1 VVDVDNQGASSTAHG
16 GRAARSAGDE
26 RASRP
31 HTPATRPFLITT
43 LVLLTTITAITSSL
57 GAPLVPSVV
66 DAFDVR
72 LTTAQWSLT
81 AALLAGAVSTP
92 VVGRFAAGRVRRP
105 TILAGLATVLAGT
118 VLAAVSVP
126 LGIFGVLVAARALQG
141 IGMSLLPLAMA
152 VARDE
157 TTGERTSRAIAL
169 LSVTMVAGAG
179 LGYPLTALMAEL
191 GGLVA
196 AYLLGAVLTAI
207 SLLMAWRFV
216 PPAPGDDR
224 GRVDWVGAA
233 GLTVAMLATLLAVSE
248 GEVWGWTSART
259 IGLGTLGVLGLAG
272 WTAYTLRSR
281 FPLVDLRLAVRPGIA
296 APNLVAVVAGLG
308 MYSLLTLVV
317 VLVRADS
324 PGFGL
329 GESVL
334 AAGMVLVPYSLMS
347 VLGNQ
352 LARLVLARVGRRT
365 LLPAGSLMFMSATL
379 ALAVWHDH
387 LWQALAVMA
396 LGGLGSGFTFSSL
409 AVLMVP
415 HVPAAETGSAM
426 AFNQVLRYL
435 GFTTGS
441 AVSVALMAAY
451 GGGETGFQAALFT
464 IAGIWVVAI
473 VGAIALD
480 RRPPDGRAGER
491 ARHTARESSRLSLS
505 PWIRSVPRLLRA
517 TVRRS
522 RRV

>member
-1 VVDVDNQGASSTAHG
+1 MDNQTSAALG
-16 GRAARSAGDE
+16 GRAARSASDE

-31 HTPATRPFLITT
+31 HLPPAPRPLLLTT
-43 LVLLTTITAITSSL
+43 LALLTTITAITSSL

-66 DAFDVR
+66 EHFDVR

-92 VVGRFAAGRVRRP
+92 VVGRFASGRVRRP

-118 VLAAVSVP
+118 ILAAASVP
-126 LGIFGVLVAARALQG
+126 LGSFGVLVAARALQG

-157 TTGERTSRAIAL
+157 TTGEQTSRAIAL

-196 AYLLGAVLTAI
+196 AYLLGAVLTTF
-207 SLLMAWRFV
+207 SLVLAWRFV
-216 PPAPGDDR
+216 PPAPGDER

-233 GLTVAMLATLLAVSE
+233 GLTVAMLATLLAISE
-248 GEVWGWTSART
+248 GEVWGWTSGRT

-281 FPLVDLRLAVRPGIA
+281 HPLVDLRLATRPGIA
-296 APNLVAVVAGLG
+296 APNLVAVIAGVG

-317 VLVRADS
+317 VLVRAD
-324 PGFGL
+324 PAADPGGGFGL
-329 GESVL
+329 DESVL

-365 LLPAGSLMFMSATL
+365 LLPTGSLMFMSATL

-435 GFTTGS
+435 GFTAGS

-451 GGGETGFQAALFT
+451 GGGATGF
-464 IAGIWVVAI
+464 
-473 VGAIALD
+473 
-480 RRPPDGRAGER
+480 ER
-491 ARHTARESSRLSLS
+491 ALLTLSGVWL
-505 PWIRSVPRLLRA
+505 V
-517 TVRRS
+517 
-522 RRV
+522 

>member
-1 VVDVDNQGASSTAHG
+1 MLDVDNQTSAALG
-16 GRAARSAGDE
+16 GRAARSASDE

-31 HTPATRPFLITT
+31 HLPPAPRPLLLTT
-43 LVLLTTITAITSSL
+43 LALLTTITAITSSL

-66 DAFDVR
+66 EHFDVR

-118 VLAAVSVP
+118 ILAAASVP
-126 LGIFGVLVAARALQG
+126 LGSFGVLVAARALQG

-157 TTGERTSRAIAL
+157 TTGEQTSRAIAL

-196 AYLLGAVLTAI
+196 AYLLGAVLTTF
-207 SLLMAWRFV
+207 SLVLAWRFV
-216 PPAPGDDR
+216 PPAPGDER

-248 GEVWGWTSART
+248 GEVWGWTSGRT

-347 VLGNQ
+347 VIGNQ
-352 LARLVLARVGRRT
+352 LARLVLARVGHRV

-435 GFTTGS
+435 GFTAGS

-451 GGGETGFQAALFT
+451 GGGETGFERALLT

-480 RRPPDGRAGER
+480 RRPTLP
-491 ARHTARESSRLSLS
+491 
-505 PWIRSVPRLLRA
+505 PPR
-517 TVRRS
+517 
-522 RRV
+522 

>member
-1 VVDVDNQGASSTAHG
+1 VDD
-16 GRAARSAGDE
+16 
-26 RASRP
+26 
-31 HTPATRPFLITT
+31 TRPLLLTT
-43 LVLLTTITAITSSL
+43 LALLTTITAITSSL

-66 DAFDVR
+66 EHFDVR
-72 LTTAQWSLT
+72 LSTAQWSLT

-92 VVGRFAAGRVRRP
+92 VIGRFASGSARRP
-105 TILAGLATVLAGT
+105 TILAGLAAVLAGT
-118 VLAAVSVP
+118 LLATASVP
-126 LGIFGVLVAARALQG
+126 LGRFSLLVAARTLMG
-141 IGMSLLPLAMA
+141 IGMSLVPLAMA

-157 TTGERTSRAIAL
+157 TAGERTTRAVAL
-169 LSVTMVAGAG
+169 LSVTTIAGAG

-191 GGLVA
+191 GGLTA
-196 AYLLGAVLTAI
+196 AYLLGAALTTV
-207 SLLMAWRFV
+207 SLALAVAFV
-216 PPAPGDDR
+216 PPAAASAR
-224 GRVDWVGAA
+224 ARVDWLGAA
-233 GLTVAMLATLLAVSE
+233 GLTAGMLATLLAVSE
-248 GEVWGWTSART
+248 GEVWGWTDART
-259 IGLGTLGVLGLAG
+259 LVLAAAGAAGLAG
-272 WTAYTLRSR
+272 WTAYTLRSTH
-281 FPLVDLRLAVRPGIA
+281 PLVDLRLATRPGIA

-317 VLVRADS
+317 VVVRTDQ

-334 AAGMVLVPYSLMS
+334 AAGMVLVPYSVMS

-352 LARLVLARVGRRT
+352 LARLVLASVGRHV
-365 LLPAGSLMFMSATL
+365 LLPTGSLMFMAATL

-435 GFTTGS
+435 GFTAGS

-451 GGGETGFQAALFT
+451 GGGERGFEQALHT
-464 IAGIWVVAI
+464 IAAVWVVAI
-473 VGAIALD
+473 VGAVVLD
-480 RRPPDGRAGER
+480 RRTP
-491 ARHTARESSRLSLS
+491 
-505 PWIRSVPRLLRA
+505 
-517 TVRRS
+517 
-522 RRV
+522 

>member
-1 VVDVDNQGASSTAHG
+1 MRGAPAPSHETQHLGSRG
-16 GRAARSAGDE
+16 SLRSHLDQ
-26 RASRP
+26 RP
-31 HTPATRPFLITT
+31 PLLLTT
-43 LVLLTTITAITSSL
+43 LALLTTITAITSSL

-66 DAFDVR
+66 EHFDVR

-92 VVGRFAAGRVRRP
+92 VVGRFASGSARRP
-105 TILAGLATVLAGT
+105 TILAGLATVLLGT
-118 VLAAVSVP
+118 ALAAASVP
-126 LGIFGVLVAARALQG
+126 LTSFAMLVAARALMG
-141 IGMSLLPLAMA
+141 VGMALVPLAMA

-169 LSVTMVAGAG
+169 LSVTTIAGAG
-179 LGYPLTALMAEL
+179 LGYPLTALMAEV
-191 GGLVA
+191 GGLTA
-196 AYLLGAVLTAI
+196 AYALGAALTTVSLALAI
-207 SLLMAWRFV
+207 RFV
-216 PPAPGDDR
+216 PGAAGQQR
-224 GRVDWVGAA
+224 ARVDWGGAV
-233 GLTVAMLATLLAVSE
+233 GLTAAMLATLLAVSE
-248 GEVWGWTSART
+248 GEVWGWTDART
-259 IGLGTLGVLGLAG
+259 LTLAAAGAAGLAG
-272 WTAYTLRSR
+272 WTAYTLRSPH
-281 FPLVDLRLAVRPGIA
+281 PLVDLRLATRPGIA
-296 APNLVAVVAGLG
+296 APNLVAVIAGLG

-317 VLVRADS
+317 VLVRADQ

-352 LARLVLARVGRRT
+352 LARLVLARLGRGT

-387 LWQALAVMA
+387 LWQALAVMG

-435 GFTTGS
+435 GFTAGS

-451 GGGETGFQAALFT
+451 GGGERGFEQALHT
-464 IAGIWVVAI
+464 IAVVWVVAI
-473 VGAIALD
+473 VGAVVLD
-480 RRPPDGRAGER
+480 RRTPGQAG
-491 ARHTARESSRLSLS
+491 ASTSKPSADAAAPSL
-505 PWIRSVPRLLRA
+505 RS
-517 TVRRS
+517 
-522 RRV
+522 

>member
-1 VVDVDNQGASSTAHG
+1 MDAK
-16 GRAARSAGDE
+16 
-26 RASRP
+26 RP
-31 HTPATRPFLITT
+31 LLLTSLA
-43 LVLLTTITAITSSL
+43 LLTTITAITSSL

-66 DAFDVR
+66 EHFDVR

-81 AALLAGAVSTP
+81 AALLSGAVSTP
-92 VVGRFAAGRVRRP
+92 VIGRFASGRVRRP
-105 TILAGLATVLAGT
+105 TILAGLATVLLGT
-118 VLAAVSVP
+118 VLAAASVP
-126 LGIFGVLVAARALQG
+126 LTSFALLVAARALQG
-141 IGMSLLPLAMA
+141 VGMSLVPLAMA

-157 TTGERTSRAIAL
+157 TSGERTTRAIAL

-191 GGLVA
+191 GGLTA
-196 AYLLGAVLTAI
+196 AYGLGAVLTLV
-207 SLLMAWRFV
+207 SLALAWRFV
-216 PPAPGDDR
+216 PGATEQAR
-224 GRVDWVGAA
+224 ARVDWLGAA
-233 GLTVAMLATLLAVSE
+233 WLTAAMLATLLAVSE
-248 GEVWGWTSART
+248 GEVWGWADPRT
-259 IGLGTLGVLGLAG
+259 LTLAAAGAVGLTT
-272 WTAYTLRSR
+272 WTAYTLRSTH
-281 FPLVDLRLAVRPGIA
+281 PLVDLRLATRPGIA

-317 VLVRADS
+317 VLVRADDD
-324 PGFGL
+324 GFGL

-352 LARLVLARVGRRT
+352 LARVVLARLGRHT
-365 LLPAGSLMFMSATL
+365 LLPAGSLMFMTATL

-409 AVLMVP
+409 AMLMVP

-435 GFTTGS
+435 GFTAGS

-451 GGGETGFQAALFT
+451 GGGEAGFEHALLT
-464 IAGIWVVAI
+464 LAGVWVVAI
-473 VGAIALD
+473 VGAVLLD
-480 RRPPDGRAGER
+480 RR
-491 ARHTARESSRLSLS
+491 T
-505 PWIRSVPRLLRA
+505 PR
-517 TVRRS
+517 VG
-522 RRV
+522 

>member
-1 VVDVDNQGASSTAHG
+1 MDD
-16 GRAARSAGDE
+16 R
-26 RASRP
+26 RP
-31 HTPATRPFLITT
+31 LLLTT
-43 LVLLTTITAITSSL
+43 LALLTTITAITSSL

-66 DAFDVR
+66 EHFDVR

-92 VVGRFAAGRVRRP
+92 VIGRFASGRARRP
-105 TILAGLATVLAGT
+105 TILAGLAAVLLGT

-126 LGIFGVLVAARALQG
+126 ATSFAMLVAARALMG
-141 IGMSLLPLAMA
+141 IGMALVPLAMA

-157 TTGERTSRAIAL
+157 ITGERTSRAIAM
-169 LSVTMVAGAG
+169 LSVTVVAGAG
-179 LGYPLTALMAEL
+179 LGYPLTALMAEV

-196 AYLLGAVLTAI
+196 AYTLGAALTTV
-207 SLLMAWRFV
+207 SLLLAIRYV
-216 PPAPGDDR
+216 PGAGEQER
-224 GRVDWVGAA
+224 HRVDWLGAA
-233 GLTVAMLATLLAVSE
+233 ALTAGMLATLLAVSE
-248 GEVWGWTSART
+248 GEVWGWTDART
-259 IGLGTLGVLGLAG
+259 LTLATTGAAGLAI
-272 WTAYTLRSR
+272 WTAYTLRSPH
-281 FPLVDLRLAVRPGIA
+281 PLVDLRLATRPGIA

-317 VLVRADS
+317 VLVRADDD
-324 PGFGL
+324 GFGL

-352 LARLVLARVGRRT
+352 LARLVLARLGRRT

-435 GFTTGS
+435 GFTAGS

-451 GGGETGFQAALFT
+451 GGGEAGFEQALHT
-464 IAGIWVVAI
+464 IAAVWVVAA
-473 VGAIALD
+473 VGAVLLD
-480 RRPPDGRAGER
+480 RRTPT
-491 ARHTARESSRLSLS
+491 TA
-505 PWIRSVPRLLRA
+505 
-517 TVRRS
+517 
-522 RRV
+522 

>member
-1 VVDVDNQGASSTAHG
+1 MVDVDNRAVEGRSTAATPDPSLVEVRGAPAPSH
-16 GRAARSAGDE
+16 E
-26 RASRP
+26 
-31 HTPATRPFLITT
+31 TPAPDSGDRPPRPYLLTT
-43 LVLLTTITAITSSL
+43 LALLTTITAITSSL

-66 DAFDVR
+66 EHFDVR

-92 VVGRFAAGRVRRP
+92 VVGRFASGRVRRP
-105 TILAGLATVLAGT
+105 TILAGLATVLLGT
-118 VLAAVSVP
+118 VLAAAAVP
-126 LGIFGVLVAARALQG
+126 LESFALLVAARALQG
-141 IGMSLLPLAMA
+141 IGMSLVPLAMA

-157 TTGERTSRAIAL
+157 LAGAKQSRAIAL

-179 LGYPLTALMAEL
+179 LGYPLTALMAL
-191 GGLVA
+191 IGGLVA
-196 AYLLGAVLTAI
+196 AYALGAVLTVV
-207 SLLMAWRFV
+207 SLVLALRFV
-216 PPAPGDDR
+216 PGAPGVEPA
-224 GRVDWVGAA
+224 RVDWLGAA

-248 GEVWGWTSART
+248 GEVWGWDDPRT
-259 IGLGTLGVLGLAG
+259 LGLGAVGLLGLAG
-272 WTAYTLRSR
+272 WTAYTLGSR
-281 FPLVDLRLAVRPGIA
+281 HPLVDLRLAVRPGIA
-296 APNLVAVVAGLG
+296 APNLVAVIAGVG

-317 VLVRADS
+317 VLVRADPAS
-324 PGFGL
+324 DPGGGFGL
-329 GESVL
+329 DESVL

-451 GGGETGFQAALFT
+451 GGGETGFRAALFT

-473 VGAIALD
+473 AGALLLD
-480 RRPPDGRAGER
+480 RRPSPVVEQRGAPATSGRR
-491 ARHTARESSRLSLS
+491 DH
-505 PWIRSVPRLLRA
+505 
-517 TVRRS
+517 
-522 RRV
+522 

>member
-1 VVDVDNQGASSTAHG
+1 MVDVDNQGASSTAHG

-118 VLAAVSVP
+118 GLAAASVP
-126 LGIFGVLVAARALQG
+126 LGSFGLLVAARALQG

-157 TTGERTSRAIAL
+157 TTGEQTSRAIAL

-196 AYLLGAVLTAI
+196 AYLLGAVLTGI

-216 PPAPGDDR
+216 PPAPGDER

-233 GLTVAMLATLLAVSE
+233 GLTVAMLATLLAISE

-352 LARLVLARVGRRT
+352 LARLVLARVGHRV

-435 GFTTGS
+435 GFTAGS

-451 GGGETGFQAALFT
+451 GGGDTGFERALLT
-464 IAGIWVVAI
+464 LSGVWLVAI
-473 VGAIALD
+473 VGAVLLD
-480 RRPPDGRAGER
+480 RRTVAGYDESDLTL
-491 ARHTARESSRLSLS
+491 TAQ
-505 PWIRSVPRLLRA
+505 
-517 TVRRS
+517 
-522 RRV
+522 

>member
-1 VVDVDNQGASSTAHG
+1 MDH
-16 GRAARSAGDE
+16 R
-26 RASRP
+26 RP
-31 HTPATRPFLITT
+31 LLLTT
-43 LVLLTTITAITSSL
+43 LALLTTITAITSSL

-66 DAFDVR
+66 EHFDVR

-92 VVGRFAAGRVRRP
+92 VIGRFASGSARRP
-105 TILAGLATVLAGT
+105 TILAGLAAVLAGT
-118 VLAAVSVP
+118 VLAAASVP
-126 LGIFGVLVAARALQG
+126 LTSFAMLVAARALMG
-141 IGMSLLPLAMA
+141 IGMALVPLAMA

-157 TTGERTSRAIAL
+157 ITGERTSRAIAL
-169 LSVTMVAGAG
+169 LSVTVVAGAG

-191 GGLVA
+191 GGLTA
-196 AYLLGAVLTAI
+196 AYVLGAALTTV
-207 SLLMAWRFV
+207 SLALALRFV
-216 PPAPGDDR
+216 PGAAGQER
-224 GRVDWVGAA
+224 ARVDWVGAA
-233 GLTVAMLATLLAVSE
+233 GLTAAMLATLLAVSE
-248 GEVWGWTSART
+248 GEVWGWTDART
-259 IGLGTLGVLGLAG
+259 LTLAAVGAAGLTA
-272 WTAYTLRSR
+272 WTVYTTRSSH
-281 FPLVDLRLAVRPGIA
+281 PLVDLRLATKPGIA

-317 VLVRADS
+317 VLVRADQE
-324 PGFGL
+324 GFGL
-329 GESVL
+329 DESVL

-352 LARLVLARVGRRT
+352 LARLVLARLGRRT

-435 GFTTGS
+435 GFTAGS

-451 GGGETGFQAALFT
+451 GGGERGFEQALHT
-464 IAGIWVVAI
+464 IAAVWVVAI
-473 VGAIALD
+473 VGAVVLD
-480 RRPPDGRAGER
+480 RRTPS
-491 ARHTARESSRLSLS
+491 T
-505 PWIRSVPRLLRA
+505 
-517 TVRRS
+517 
-522 RRV
+522 

>member
-1 VVDVDNQGASSTAHG
+1 MVDVDNRDARQPPLVEQASASDPAPPLVEQ
-16 GRAARSAGDE
+16 ASASE
-26 RASRP
+26 PSSRP
-31 HTPATRPFLITT
+31 GDLTADPDRPSRPFLLTT
-43 LVLLTTITAITSSL
+43 LALLTTITAITSSL

-66 DAFDVR
+66 EHFDVR

-92 VVGRFAAGRVRRP
+92 VVGRFASGRVRRP
-105 TILAGLATVLAGT
+105 TILAGLATVLLGT
-118 VLAAVSVP
+118 VLAAAAVP
-126 LGIFGVLVAARALQG
+126 LESFALLVAARALQG
-141 IGMSLLPLAMA
+141 IGMSLVPLAMA

-157 TTGERTSRAIAL
+157 LAGERQGRAIAL

-179 LGYPLTALMAEL
+179 LGYPLTALMALL

-196 AYLLGAVLTAI
+196 AYALGAALTVVSLVLA
-207 SLLMAWRFV
+207 LRFV
-216 PPAPGDDR
+216 PGAPGVEPA
-224 GRVDWVGAA
+224 RVDWLGAA

-248 GEVWGWTSART
+248 GEVWGWGDPRT
-259 IGLGTLGVLGLAG
+259 LGLGAVGLLGLAG

-281 FPLVDLRLAVRPGIA
+281 HPLVDLRLAVRPGIA
-296 APNLVAVVAGLG
+296 APNLVAVIAGVG

-317 VLVRADS
+317 VLVRAD
-324 PGFGL
+324 PADPRGGFGL

-451 GGGETGFQAALFT
+451 GGGEDGFRAALFT
-464 IAGIWVVAI
+464 VAGIWVVAI
-473 VGAIALD
+473 AGALLLD
-480 RRPPDGRAGER
+480 RRPPA
-491 ARHTARESSRLSLS
+491 SR
-505 PWIRSVPRLLRA
+505 
-517 TVRRS
+517 
-522 RRV
+522 